1 MTAALS
7 PAGVRLTAGLG
18 CCRIGEKFLNSFQQ
32 GGTLFLSFGR
42 EVKYKRL
49 KRTLGLLYVC
59 LQGILFC
66 GPLEADPLMPG
77 NVRHERKDC
86 SQMGAVILKD
96 DGGRSVTTGIEP
108 KQSIGESSTEGGG
121 SIRECFQ
128 PEQINA
134 AKNRNQG
141 CNDSK
146 GPSRD
151 IFDKISEIIQ
161 AFLLGLMVS
170 VPPIVMALSS
180 TNRLTLRLT
189 GKNAEHF
196 CPR

>member
-1 MTAALS
+1 MN
-7 PAGVRLTAGLG
+7 RL
-18 CCRIGEKFLNSFQQ
+18 QQ
-32 GGTLFLSFGR
+32 RGSLLLTFWRSIKNKPF
-42 EVKYKRL
+42 KRPL
-49 KRTLGLLYVC
+49 CILYVC

-121 SIRECFQ
+121 SIIECFQ
-128 PEQINA
+128 HEQINA

-141 CNDSK
+141 RNDSK
-146 GPSRD
+146 GPIRD

-180 TNRLTLRLT
+180 TNRLT
-189 GKNAEHF
+189 KSSPA
-196 CPR
+196 P